1 MHENFV
7 IELSGRVAARSR
19 SVTARRGTV
28 AASTESVDAPRRSV
42 PVGSITEVTDGFSD
56 RTHAEEGFSQ
66 KTEVNHKERK
76 DLKEKNH
83 EAMDREIADSP
94 CTFSSIPS
102 FFVFFDFF
110 VVMPFP
116 FSIAVNPTW

>member
-1 MHENFV
+1 MHESFV

-19 SVTARRGTV
+19 SVTARRGAV

-42 PVGSITEVTDGFSD
+42 PVASITEVTDGFSD
-56 RTHAEEGFSQ
+56 PTQAEEGFSQ
-66 KTEVNHKERK
+66 KIDANHKERK
-76 DLKEKNH
+76 ELKVKNH
-83 EAMDREIADSP
+83 EAMDREKPDSA
-94 CTFSSIPS
+94 CTFPSMPS
-102 FFVFFDFF
+102 FFVFFAFL